1 MTRSRIKNKY
11 NKWPSREN
19 FLALKQIKNKG
30 TNLTKKVK
38 KQYFAKSTGNQS
50 LIGKSFWNST
60 VSDKQKCKKWS
71 CYYIKGKGRLPN
83 DELEVAET
91 INSHYI
97 NIVET
102 TCGQHHQA
110 LGSPK
115 DQTNDI

>member
-1 MTRSRIKNKY
+1 MRETEAPFMTKELSKAITTRSRIKNKC
-11 NKWPSREN
+11 
-19 FLALKQIKNKG
+19 
-30 TNLTKKVK
+30 TNLTKKAK
-38 KQYFAKSTGNQS
+38 KQYFAKSTGNQP
-50 LIGKSFWNST
+50 LISRSFWKST

-71 CYYIKGKGRLPN
+71 CYYIKGKGRLIN

-91 INSHYI
+91 LNSRYI

-115 DQTNDI
+115 HQTNDI